1 MKLSLKAG
9 TTSKTVNIFMQD
21 SSSTTGAGLTGLVFN
36 TSSLTAYYALQ
47 RAAATS
53 ITLAT
58 QTVTG
63 AWSSGGFVEISSANM
78 PGWYRFD
85 IPDAALASGTFSS
98 IHFKGA
104 TNLAPLPIEIELTAW
119 DNQDA
124 VHGGL
129 SAIPNATAGA
139 STGLLISGSNAGTTT
154 LGALTVTGATTLTGA
169 TTYTGTVAYTNGITV
184 AGGTNSD
191 GITLTAASNGSGINS
206 SGLGTGAGIK
216 VTAGATGNGIQAIG
230 GATSGSAIKATG
242 TAGNAIALEL
252 AGQGSAAGIS
262 ATGGATGS
270 GFKIVGGGTSGAG
283 IAITTTSGDG
293 LSLLPTAGN
302 GITATANGT
311 SKHGIVATG
320 GTAGTSDGVSC
331 VAGTGGVDLRA
342 AITGNV
348 TGNLSGSVGSVTGAV
363 GSVTGTVGSVT
374 GAVGSVTG
382 NVGGNV
388 VGTVASVVGAVGSVT
403 LVSAGA
409 IGATSVSTAGQNA
422 AADALLDRVMS
433 AGVDSGGDNTTARTV
448 RQALR
453 TSRNK
458 LAVVAGVATIYKED
472 DVTASYTAAIT
483 TTAGNPISA
492 VDPT

>member
-21 SSSTTGAGLTGLVFN
+21 SSSTTGAGLTGLAFN
-36 TSSLTAYYALQ
+36 TASLVAYYALP
-47 RAAATS
+47 RAAAVQ

-63 AWSSGGFVEISSANM
+63 AYSSGGFVEISSANM

-85 IPDAALASGTFSS
+85 IPDAAIAASNSFSS

-124 VHGGL
+124 VRGGL
-129 SAIPNATAGA
+129 TALPNVASGSAGAIPTTGTGANQISVSSGQVILQTGTGTGQLDFTSGVVKSNPVQWLSGTIPAVNVTGVPLVDLKYTLGTISPATAG
-139 STGLLISGSNAGTTT
+139 S
-154 LGALTVTGATTLTGA
+154 V
-169 TTYTGTVAYTNGITV
+169 
-184 AGGTNSD
+184 
-191 GITLTAASNGSGINS
+191 
-206 SGLGTGAGIK
+206 
-216 VTAGATGNGIQAIG
+216 
-230 GATSGSAIKATG
+230 
-242 TAGNAIALEL
+242 
-252 AGQGSAAGIS
+252 
-262 ATGGATGS
+262 
-270 GFKIVGGGTSGAG
+270 
-283 IAITTTSGDG
+283 
-293 LSLLPTAGN
+293 
-302 GITATANGT
+302 
-311 SKHGIVATG
+311 
-320 GTAGTSDGVSC
+320 
-331 VAGTGGVDLRA
+331 RA
-342 AITGNV
+342 DA
-348 TGNLSGSVGSVTGAV
+348 
-363 GSVTGTVGSVT
+363 VT

-382 NVGGNV
+382 NVGGS
-388 VGTVASVVGAVGSVT
+388 VASVT
-403 LVSAGA
+403 TVSANA

-433 AGVDSGGDNTTARTV
+433 AGVDSGADNTTSRTV

-458 LAVVAGVATIYKED
+458 LAIAAGVATIYKED

-483 TTAGNPISA
+483 TTAGNPITV